1 MVTVS
6 VIAMQVLGPKSEHA
20 RKAHMKLVSGALC
33 LLGAEQAFAHAMLI
47 QFPNQVT
54 GTSVLIP
61 VSMIMLLLGT
71 CLMLWGLVT
80 ECRPAKGQRNQ
91 SGPSEGT
98 ST

>member
-1 MVTVS
+1 
-6 VIAMQVLGPKSEHA
+6 
-20 RKAHMKLVSGALC
+20 MKLVSGALC

-61 VSMIMLLLGT
+61 VSMILLLLGT
-71 CLMLWGLVT
+71 CLMVWGLLT
-80 ECRPAKGQRNQ
+80 ECRPAKDQKNAG
-91 SGPSEGT
+91 GPNEGT